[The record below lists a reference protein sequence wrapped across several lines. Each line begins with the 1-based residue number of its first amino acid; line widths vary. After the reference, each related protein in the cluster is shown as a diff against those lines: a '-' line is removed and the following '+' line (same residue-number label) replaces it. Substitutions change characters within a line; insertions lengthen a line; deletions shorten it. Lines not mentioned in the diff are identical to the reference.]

1 MTANDTCAQAAYA
14 TDDIAEWRLP
24 IADFS
29 IVECR
34 LRLCECRMGM
44 PNGDSEAEWRLGM
57 PSGDWNAEWRLECR
71 VAIGNAEWRLGMPS
85 GDWECRMAIGNA
97 EWRLR
102 MPNGD

>member
-24 IADFS
+24 SADFS

-57 PSGDWNAEWRLECR
+57 PSGDWNAEWRLGMPSGDWECR
-71 VAIGNAEWRLGMPS
+71 VAIGNAEWRLGMP
-85 GDWECRMAIGNA
+85 
-97 EWRLR
+97 
-102 MPNGD
+102 NGD